1 MKRPRRIL
9 TSALLMGLLLFAPL
23 ANAQNAAVKPI
34 VTVAINRL
42 DEIKKDIIYMASVI
56 SGQPE
61 QTIAATVELQ
71 TGFFTQGL
79 DQTKPIG
86 IIGTASGITPGFY
99 AFVPT
104 KNIQQLLA
112 PLAGF
117 GLQMQDAGDGLL
129 VLQTGGLDVYFN
141 QTDSYCFISNAR
153 ESVVKPPEDPAKLL
167 DGLTDT
173 YDLAVKLNIQAI
185 PEAQRALAMSQIR
198 TAMEFSLQRLPAETD
213 AAFEAR
219 RKAAQDSFQQLQDVV
234 DQLDSLTFGLAV
246 EGEKKRAF
254 ADVSIAAVDGSKLA
268 QQFGAYE
275 LASTKLSG
283 FLVEKAAAQMSS
295 TYVIPPSE
303 AGQLLS
309 ALENVKSQ
317 IDATINSD
325 PNIPADA
332 RELIRSVVGNL
343 LEVANG
349 TIEDGEVDMA
359 GSVTTDGGEMKVVA
373 AAKVAN
379 AQKLNDSFKEIIAT
393 AQEQGQQLPEIKLNA
408 ARQGSAAFHTISMP
422 IPPFEDQAQQIFG
435 EAVEMTVGFGEGHI
449 YFGLGKGNVEAL
461 KTAITSSNKDGV
473 EVDPLSAY
481 LSVGSF
487 IGFFADKLDDLDMK
501 LVAEAIG
508 RGDDK
513 ILMTMDSE
521 KNGAKYHIELQEGVL
536 RAIGTFIQ
544 LQEANAAVD
553 DPF

>member
-219 RKAAQDSFQQLQDVV
+219 RKAAQDGFQQLQDVV

-309 ALENVKSQ
+309 TLENVKSQ

-373 AAKVAN
+373 VAKVAN

-393 AQEQGQQLPEIKLNA
+393 AQEQGEQLPEIKLNA

>member
-1 MKRPRRIL
+1 MNRPRRIL
-9 TSALLMGLLLFAPL
+9 TTALLTGLMLFAPL
-23 ANAQNAAVKPI
+23 AQAQNAAVKPI

-42 DEIKKDIIYMASVI
+42 DEIKKDIIYLASII

-117 GLQMQDAGDGLL
+117 GLQLQDAGDGLL
-129 VLQTGGLDVYFN
+129 VLQTGGPSVYFN
-141 QTDSYCFISNAR
+141 QTDTYCYISNAR
-153 ESVVKPPEDPAKLL
+153 ESVANPPEDPAKLL
-167 DGLTDT
+167 DGLTED
-173 YDLAVKLNIQAI
+173 YDLAAKLNIQAI

-198 TAMEFSLQRLPAETD
+198 TAMEFSLQRLPGETD

-234 DQLDSLTFGLAV
+234 DQLDNLVFGVAV
-246 EGEKKRAF
+246 DGDEKKVF
-254 ADVSIAAVDGSKLA
+254 MDIGMAAVDGSKLA

-275 LASTKLSG
+275 LASSKLSG
-283 FLVEKAAAQMSS
+283 FLIDNAVAQMSS
-295 TYVIPPSE
+295 AYVIPPSE
-303 AGQLLS
+303 AGQILS
-309 ALENVKSQ
+309 ALESVKSQ
-317 IDATINSD
+317 VDAAINSD

-343 LEVANG
+343 LEVANA

-359 GSVTTDGGEMKVVA
+359 GSVTTEGGTLQVVA

-379 AQKLNDSFKEIIAT
+379 AQKLNASFKEIVAA
-393 AQEQGQQLPEIKLNA
+393 AQAQGEQLPEIKLNA
-408 ARQGSAAFHTISMP
+408 ASQGSATFHTVTIP
-422 IPPFEDQAQQIFG
+422 IPPFEDQAQRIFG
-435 EAVEMTVGFGEGHI
+435 ESVTLSVGFGENHI
-449 YFGLGKGNVEAL
+449 YFGLGEGNIAAL
-461 KTAITSSNKDGV
+461 KKAITSSNKDGV
-473 EVDPLSAY
+473 EIDPLSAHV
-481 LSVGSF
+481 SVGQM
-487 IGFFADKLDDLDMK
+487 IGFFADKLDNPDVEL
-501 LVAEAIG
+501 LAEAIG
-508 RGDDK
+508 RGNDK
-513 ILMTMDSE
+513 VMMKMTSE
-521 KNGAKYHIELQEGVL
+521 KNGVKYHFEMQEGVL
-536 RAIGTFIQ
+536 RAIGTAIQ
-544 LQEANAAVD
+544 LQQAAAAVD